1 MRYVNL
7 AVPLLIAILATTGFS
22 PATERSDPT
31 ESPYTRLGP
40 DAELLQAAFNRDR
53 GKVRLVLGVSP
64 TCGACLR
71 RARAAQQSLLDR
83 FDSDDLVAHVV
94 WLPTHGARE
103 GDVEQVIGL
112 VPDAR
117 ATHYWDPH
125 GAFMPIFEEPLASGS
140 GDAEGVVMLYD
151 RDAAWD
157 RAGPPTPAAW
167 IYQPRNID
175 RLAARLPALLGR

>member
-1 MRYVNL
+1 MLR
-7 AVPLLIAILATTGFS
+7 
-22 PATERSDPT
+22 
-31 ESPYTRLGP
+31 
-40 DAELLQAAFNRDR
+40 AAFNKDQ
-53 GKVRLVLGVSP
+53 GKVRLLLGVSP

-71 RARAAQQSLLDR
+71 RARATQRSLLDR

-103 GDVEQVIGL
+103 RHVERGVGL

-125 GAFMPIFEEPLASGS
+125 GSFMSIFEEPLASGS

-151 RDAAWD
+151 REAAWH
-157 RAGPPTPAAW
+157 RGGPPTPTAW
-167 IYQPRNID
+167 IHQPRDID
-175 RLAARLPALLGR
+175 RLAARLPSLLEQ